1 MIVDLSEQGT
11 KRVINMKA
19 ATVRQGDFV
28 VSEVPR
34 PQASPGE
41 VVVKVTY
48 CGICGSDVHRFVAGG
63 FPEGAILGHEPCGV
77 ITQLGEGVTDWQPG
91 QRVVV
96 IAYDP
101 CRTCRWCLKGEYQL
115 CTNKH
120 WIGLGTNPGAFAE
133 YVKAFPTMLLP
144 IPDQVNDRAAALT
157 EPLAVALHAVRTAH
171 INLGDTAVVI
181 GAGPIGQLVIQ
192 CLRLAGARAVGVVE
206 IAPGRAELAAQLGAD
221 ALFTP
226 DTEDLPARVS
236 RTLGV
241 EPDVVFDC
249 AGAVQTL
256 QMAAEMVRPNGKV
269 MLVGVSMKPVPITPI
284 EWGRREAEMK
294 ACIAYRD
301 EFPLALELLAGG
313 SVNVEALISDVI
325 PLEQIGQTIE
335 ILQKP
340 NDQIKILVE
349 P

>member
-1 MIVDLSEQGT
+1 
-11 KRVINMKA
+11 MKA
-19 ATVRQGDFV
+19 AIVRQGDIV
-28 VSEVPR
+28 VGEVPR
-34 PQASPGE
+34 PQAGPGE
-41 VVVKVTY
+41 IVVEVTY

-63 FPEGAILGHEPCGV
+63 FPEGAVLGHEPCGV
-77 ITQLGEGVTDWQPG
+77 ITQLGEGVTGWQTG

-101 CRTCRWCLKGEYQL
+101 CRACRWCMKGEYQL

-144 IPDQVNDRAAALT
+144 IPDQVSDRKAALT
-157 EPLAVALHAVRTAH
+157 EPLAVALHAVRTAR
-171 INLGDTAVVI
+171 INLGDTTVVI

-192 CLRLAGARAVGVVE
+192 CLRLAGARAVGVIE
-206 IAPGRAELAAQLGAD
+206 MAPGRAELAARHGAD

-226 DTEDLPARVS
+226 STDDLPATVA
-236 RTLGV
+236 RTLGA

-249 AGAVQTL
+249 AGAIQTL
-256 QMAAEMVRPNGKV
+256 QAAVEIVRPHGKV

-301 EFPLALELLAGG
+301 EFPLALELLVRS
-313 SVNVEALISDVI
+313 SVDVEALISNVI

-335 ILQKP
+335 MLRKP